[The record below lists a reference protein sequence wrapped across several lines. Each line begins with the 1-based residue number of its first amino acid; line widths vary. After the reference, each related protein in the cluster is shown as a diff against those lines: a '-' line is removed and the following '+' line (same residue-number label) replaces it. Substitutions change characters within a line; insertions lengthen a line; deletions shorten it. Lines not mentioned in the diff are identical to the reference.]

1 MTASLLATSVKLQKT
16 LHEVVGAVRKGS
28 VKISKLVVLGALTG
42 PVFGCSSG
50 EGIEVGETNGETDQA
65 VLHAIVGRTEAEA
78 FETASGRFFD
88 SDAAHTGNCGSGAV
102 DQETTTDATGGGC
115 NVGWTIAGEFLEYD
129 VSVATAGVFNFK
141 FRLASGVADR
151 KISVRLDGVVIGTL
165 TAPSGGWQAWGDVTI
180 NNVSIGAGNH
190 VVRVTF
196 DTNDVNFNYFEVTQ
210 ATATGRSIASNLEAE
225 SNDGQTGLQF
235 ETCTEGGQNAGFV
248 DVNDT
253 LTRNIAVPSTGNYTV
268 TTRSATWAATS
279 VKVFVDNVEKTT
291 LNLPATWTGTG
302 NQYQT
307 WQSFTSS
314 AIALTQGTRALK
326 LVFSGGNQNLNW
338 AKVTASAPP
347 TGVVVPAKIEAEAYN
362 AFNESTPASNSGGA
376 CNRNDGVDMEAT
388 TDQSGVCSVGWT
400 TAGEWLEYNIQS
412 NSAQTVNLTARVASG
427 ATASKRFHFEL
438 DGVTV
443 GGSQTV
449 AGTSWTTYVD
459 RTVSGVAL
467 SAGAHKV
474 RVVFDDGDVNLNY
487 VNVGTG
493 APPACVNNDPQGSTS
508 LAFTRGDIRARIVS
522 SGIGSAVR
530 IAQSPLNGTVYVLD
544 INGGIQSV
552 NLSTGARTSVV
563 ASNDTLE
570 VATNVKGH
578 LDFTT
583 VQGFAFGPDG
593 KVYVVANSGGAQN
606 TAVILRGTPS
616 GTSFTWAEVMR
627 TVAYPNSGTPFDH
640 QWSGIVVRRES
651 NVDYLYVNSGSR
663 TDHGELQPPV
673 GGVREVALT
682 ASMFRIPAASNAI
695 TLPNDRAQLVS
706 NGYLFAEGL
715 RNSFD
720 PTFAPDGKLVS
731 ADNGPDS
738 DYSEE
743 LNWIQQGQHY
753 GFPWRLGNED
763 NAIQFLGYDAQYIT
777 NDYATPADN
786 HDPRLHPL
794 FYGYENRLYRY
805 QTTLGSKP
813 SSFVEPIWNQGPDA
827 DTYRTAPANTV
838 NDASARGEK
847 LGTFSAHRSPL
858 GLSYDAANALCTD
871 FRGDAFLLSWG
882 AANPVPGMGDSTGQD
897 LLHLDIIPVGTAA
910 GFEVRTTRLVSG
922 FDHPIDS
929 IFIGNKLYVLENGAS
944 GRIFEIS
951 LPVPG

>member
-1 MTASLLATSVKLQKT
+1 V
-16 LHEVVGAVRKGS
+16 
-28 VKISKLVVLGALTG
+28 GALTG
-42 PVFGCSSG
+42 PLFGCSAG
-50 EGIEVGETNGETDQA
+50 EGIEVGETSGEAEQA
-65 VLHAIVGRTEAEA
+65 VLHPIVGRTEAEA
-78 FETASGRFFD
+78 FDRFSD
-88 SDAAHTGNCGSGAV
+88 SDVAHQGNCGSGAV
-102 DQETTTDATGGGC
+102 DQETTSDPTGGTC
-115 NVGWTIAGEFLEYD
+115 NVGWTVAGEYLEYD

-141 FRLASGVADR
+141 FRLASGVANA
-151 KISVRLDGVVIGTL
+151 KMSVRVDGVLVGQL
-165 TAPSGGWQAWGDVTI
+165 TAPSGGWQAWGDAAI
-180 NNVSIGAGNH
+180 NGVSIGAGNH

-196 DTNDVNFNYFEVTQ
+196 DTNDVNLNYFEVTQ
-210 ATATGRSIASNLEAE
+210 ATTSGRSIASNLEAE

-235 ETCTEGGQNAGFV
+235 ETCTEGGQNAGFI
-248 DVNDT
+248 DVNDNVT
-253 LTRNIAVPSTGNYTV
+253 WNVAVPSTGNYTV
-268 TTRSATWAATS
+268 TTRSATWAATAL
-279 VKVFVDNVEKTT
+279 KVYVDNVEKAT

-307 WQSFTSS
+307 WQSFTTG
-314 AIALTQGTRALK
+314 AIAMTQGTRALK
-326 LVFSGGNQNLNW
+326 LVFTGGNQNLNF

-347 TGVVVPAKIEAEAYN
+347 TGVVVPARIEAEAYT
-362 AFNESTPASNSGGA
+362 AFNESTPAANSGGA

-427 ATASKRFHFEL
+427 ANAAKRFHFTL

-443 GGSQTV
+443 GALQSITGS
-449 AGTSWTTYVD
+449 SWTSYAD

-487 VNVGTG
+487 VNITTG
-493 APPACVNNDPQGSTS
+493 APPACVNNDPQGNTS
-508 LAFTRGDIRARIVS
+508 LAFTRSDIRARVVT
-522 SGIGSAVR
+522 SGIASAVR
-530 IAQSPLNGTVYVLD
+530 IARSPLNGTVYVLD

-563 ASNDTLE
+563 ANNDALE
-570 VATNVKGH
+570 PATNAKGH

-583 VQGFAFGPDG
+583 VQGMAFGPNG
-593 KVYVVANSGGAQN
+593 NVYVVANSGGAQN

-616 GTSFTWAEVMR
+616 GSSFTWAEVMR

-640 QWSGIVVRRES
+640 QWSGIVVGSEGGQE
-651 NVDYLYVNSGSR
+651 YLYVNSGSR
-663 TDHGELQPPV
+663 TDHGELQA
-673 GGVREVALT
+673 GVREVALT
-682 ASMFRIPAASNAI
+682 ASMFRIPSNASGL
-695 TLPNDRAQLVS
+695 TLPNDRTQLV
-706 NGYLFAEGL
+706 NGGYLFAEGL

-743 LNWIQQGQHY
+743 LNWLQQGKHY

-763 NAIQFLGYDAQYIT
+763 NAIQFDNYDSLYIT
-777 NDYATPADN
+777 NNYATPADN

-794 FYGYENRLYRY
+794 FYGYENKLYRY
-805 QTTLGSKP
+805 QTTLGTRP
-813 SSFVEPIWNQGPDA
+813 ASFVEPIWNQGPDA
-827 DTYRTAPANTV
+827 DLYRTAPVNAV
-838 NDASARGEK
+838 NDASSRAEK

-858 GLSYDAANALCTD
+858 GLSYDAANALCSD
-871 FRGDAFLLSWG
+871 FKGDAFLLSWG
-882 AANPVPGMGDSTGQD
+882 AANPVPNMADSNGQD
-897 LLHLDIIPVGTAA
+897 LLHLDIVPVGTGA

-922 FDHPIDS
+922 FDRPIDS
-929 IFIGNKLYVLENGAS
+929 IFIGSRLYVLENGTS
-944 GRIFEIS
+944 GRIFEVS